1 MNNPRYSRLTKAILA
16 TTVAVTLGQVANAA
30 ADVDIDDDGL
40 IEISTLQQLDLMR
53 YDLAGTSLA
62 IAQVVLPLAVTV
74 MSWLMIWTS
83 IPTVTESSMRVMNSG
98 IMGQVGYP

>member
-40 IEISTLQQLDLMR
+40 IEISTLQ
-53 YDLAGTSLA
+53 
-62 IAQVVLPLAVTV
+62 
-74 MSWLMIWTS
+74 
-83 IPTVTESSMRVMNSG
+83 
-98 IMGQVGYP
+98 

>member
-53 YDLAGTSLA
+53 YDLAGTSLNGDSTGCLKV
-62 IAQVVLPLAVTV
+62 I
-74 MSWLMIWTS
+74 
-83 IPTVTESSMRVMNSG
+83 SMRFLTFIYLALIV
-98 IMGQVGYP
+98 ITPGYLVR